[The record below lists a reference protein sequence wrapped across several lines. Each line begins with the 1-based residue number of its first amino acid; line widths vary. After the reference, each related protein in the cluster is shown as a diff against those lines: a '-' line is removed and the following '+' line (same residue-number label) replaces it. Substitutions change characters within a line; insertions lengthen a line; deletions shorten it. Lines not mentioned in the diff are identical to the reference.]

1 MKCDFT
7 LEHYKEIIAN
17 ALSADYKFSGFHER
31 ATNMQVY
38 LRHDVDVSIDMA
50 LRMAQIDADI
60 GVKSTFFVLP
70 NSPTYNILDNDTIDK
85 IMRIEALGH
94 WVGLHIDLPR
104 TYTDVQQATYL
115 MYDYYKQFLPII
127 PVVSYHRPSKLNS
140 NVFGMQLNGLINTY
154 EDRFVRDCKYI
165 RDSSRQ
171 WKDECPCQA
180 LALGTYSRIQLLIH
194 PVWWVTSDIVAAWK
208 TLVSDR
214 EQIMLQYLADNVT
227 PFQDML

>member
-1 MKCDFT
+1 
-7 LEHYKEIIAN
+7 
-17 ALSADYKFSGFHER
+17 
-31 ATNMQVY
+31 
-38 LRHDVDVSIDMA
+38 
-50 LRMAQIDADI
+50 
-60 GVKSTFFVLP
+60 
-70 NSPTYNILDNDTIDK
+70 
-85 IMRIEALGH
+85 
-94 WVGLHIDLPR
+94 
-104 TYTDVQQATYL
+104 
-115 MYDYYKQFLPII
+115 
-127 PVVSYHRPSKLNS
+127 
-140 NVFGMQLNGLINTY
+140 MQLNGLINTY

-227 PFQDML
+227 PCELPATEVAGFLLH